1 MATVADS
8 NHRDYKHTELQKKT
22 DLRKVKKHNHGVKP
36 PVRDLS
42 EINRGRGWG
51 GNFKF
56 GFGNEVTHRC
66 NGSEI
71 C

>member
-51 GNFKF
+51 GGGWEF
-56 GFGNEVTHRC
+56 
-66 NGSEI
+66 
-71 C
+71 